1 MQRKG
6 ASWLNRRTFFAERME
21 GRRHTNAPVTQV
33 PLAGVL
39 STNTD
44 NYSKNEGDFKRIQEK
59 ITVFLH
65 LWGYPPPGSFVSLMS
80 SAHAAEFSSR
90 NPETAFCLFVSEAG
104 MFRILT
110 IAGEALRI
118 LCRSHHRDH
127 AMQCVFPHDMNSGGY
142 CNNVGAMASHAAVI
156 QRPRMSPRPR
166 VIHYCLAIA
175 WCLNRHW
182 IQVSFFCSF
191 LVGGGVIQE

>member
-59 ITVFLH
+59 SRFFCTCGSAPAWLLRLRNVQRHMPQSFL
-65 LWGYPPPGSFVSLMS
+65 
-80 SAHAAEFSSR
+80 
-90 NPETAFCLFVSEAG
+90 PEIQKQLFCLSVSEAG
-104 MFRILT
+104 GFRILT

-118 LCRSHHRDH
+118 LCRSHHRYH

-156 QRPRMSPRPR
+156 QRSVHESTTPRHPLLSSYSM
-166 VIHYCLAIA
+166 
-175 WCLNRHW
+175 
-182 IQVSFFCSF
+182 VS
-191 LVGGGVIQE
+191 E